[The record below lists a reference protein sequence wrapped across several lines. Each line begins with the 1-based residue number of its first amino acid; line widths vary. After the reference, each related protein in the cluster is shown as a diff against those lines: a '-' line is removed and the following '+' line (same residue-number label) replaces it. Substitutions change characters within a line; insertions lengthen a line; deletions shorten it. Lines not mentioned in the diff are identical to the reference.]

1 MPITL
6 LDFIL
11 IGVMLVSALLAMIRG
26 FMREILSI
34 AAWVIAAVAT
44 LYAYS
49 RLLPYAKTYFN
60 NDIIAAGAVIGG
72 TFLGTLLIVSIITVR
87 FSDMVLDSRVGALDR
102 TLGFLF
108 GLARGLIIVV
118 VAFLFFAWLVPPR
131 TQPSWVANAKS
142 RVVLQSTG
150 DWLISMLP
158 DDPESTI
165 LRRLKRP
172 KQDDG
177 EPPDAPPEQRSSTGR
192 TTAAEPRKGD
202 EPNAM
207 SQIRHRSRH
216 RRPAASILT
225 ATGCAR
231 NAAYSAYSAIPT
243 PRRSPRSACTPSS
256 TAARKRPASSP
267 STASGSIPSAA
278 WASSATTSPAAR

>member
-1 MPITL
+1 MPVTL
-6 LDFIL
+6 LDIIL

-34 AAWVIAAVAT
+34 AAWVIAAIAT

-49 RLLPYAKTYFN
+49 RLLPYAKSYFS

-108 GLARGLIIVV
+108 GLGRGLIIVV
-118 VAFLFFAWLVPPR
+118 VAYLFFNWLVPQR
-131 TQPSWVANAKS
+131 TQPAWVASAKS
-142 RVVLQSTG
+142 LKVLQTTG

-177 EPPDAPPEQRSSTGR
+177 EPQDAPPGQRSSLGAPPIGQPVGYAQDDR
-192 TTAAEPRKGD
+192 AGMRKLVQGNTA
-202 EPNAM
+202 
-207 SQIRHRSRH
+207 
-216 RRPAASILT
+216 
-225 ATGCAR
+225 
-231 NAAYSAYSAIPT
+231 
-243 PRRSPRSACTPSS
+243 
-256 TAARKRPASSP
+256 KR
-267 STASGSIPSAA
+267 
-278 WASSATTSPAAR
+278 